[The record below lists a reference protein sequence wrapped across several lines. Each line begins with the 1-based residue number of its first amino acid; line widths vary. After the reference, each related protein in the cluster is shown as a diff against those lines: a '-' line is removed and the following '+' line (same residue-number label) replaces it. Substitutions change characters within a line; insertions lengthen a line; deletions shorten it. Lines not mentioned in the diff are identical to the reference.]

1 MLKKILPSL
10 FSGKRERGA
19 LKMRGQTRT
28 IRKRADAGNPPGTPG
43 ADPSA
48 GASET
53 VNQVL
58 ETARVGAVETP
69 AAAEQAKAS
78 PQSREELIAEAL
90 AVRRQSAKILDDL
103 DPQLRFRVVAAAL
116 AQTRG
121 ILGEDR

>member
-19 LKMRGQTRT
+19 LNMRGQTRT
-28 IRKRADAGNPPGTPG
+28 IRKRADAGELPGTPD
-43 ADPSA
+43 ADPSE

-53 VNQVL
+53 VKQVL
-58 ETARVGAVETP
+58 DTARAGAEESP
-69 AAAEQAKAS
+69 AAAEQAKAP
-78 PQSREELIAEAL
+78 PQSREALIAEAL

-103 DPQLRFRVVAAAL
+103 DPQLRFHVVAAAL

-121 ILGEDR
+121 ILGDDH